1 MIASNNVS
9 LWVLKVLLHPYTSK
23 CDQWLLS
30 PCNSLSYI
38 KIIYDMNCIKLA
50 PNLISSQHFCS
61 SKPADEK
68 TDLEICRNVLAPIST
83 NTCQRAEHYFPFVA
97 FECQV
102 KMYNYQINA
111 INLFLEVLKNS
122 SYLWMLQLQA
132 IRKLREQ
139 RTLFRNDFPETTTEK
154 PASKVSLCSCEW
166 DHRNVI
172 RSMMC
177 SSVENMRNIRL
188 SVKGSERK
196 VIQTP
201 KYKTQEQHTSIG
213 RLWHNRYLKQSFVKQ
228 TQLGKKVLCSF
239 QSPWQPSPET
249 LITTTAKL

>member
-1 MIASNNVS
+1 
-9 LWVLKVLLHPYTSK
+9 
-23 CDQWLLS
+23 
-30 PCNSLSYI
+30 
-38 KIIYDMNCIKLA
+38 MNCIKLT
-50 PNLISSQHFCS
+50 PNLISSQHFLFI
-61 SKPADEK
+61 K
-68 TDLEICRNVLAPIST
+68 TCWWKNWSRNLQERFSPYLYKYLST
-83 NTCQRAEHYFPFVA
+83 SRTLFSFWA

-132 IRKLREQ
+132 IRKLRDQ

-166 DHRNVI
+166 DHRNVN
-172 RSMMC
+172 RSMIC

-239 QSPWQPSPET
+239 QSSLQPCPEI